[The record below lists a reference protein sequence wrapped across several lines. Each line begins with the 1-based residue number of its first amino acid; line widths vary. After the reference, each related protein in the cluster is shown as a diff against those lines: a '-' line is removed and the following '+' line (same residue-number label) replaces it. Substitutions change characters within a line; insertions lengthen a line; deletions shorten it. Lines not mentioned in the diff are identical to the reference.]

1 MTYSLIADKIGFA
14 MATELTGILVAA
26 TTPFTPDGSAVDYE
40 NLQRHVD
47 RLVAA
52 GVGGIVPTG
61 TTGEFTTLTETEYED
76 VIAAFLKA
84 ASGRVPVIPGIGSTS
99 TARAVKLAKHAD
111 QNGAAAIMLLPPY
124 YDAPS
129 YEALKVFM
137 RTVAESISIPI
148 MYYNVP
154 GASGVRLSADEL
166 AGLGEIPGVKYMKD
180 TSGDAVALMDL
191 LVNRQDKIQAF
202 NGWDTLTF
210 FGMATGAKASVW
222 GTAGIVPEAAVK
234 LWNTLAVERKL
245 DEALVQ
251 WKPLWALCDFL
262 ESVNYVAGIKTALD
276 LIGQSAGPARPPVL
290 PLSNNERET
299 LRALLEACG
308 LKTV

>member
-1 MTYSLIADKIGFA
+1 

-26 TTPFTPDGSAVDYE
+26 TTPFSPDGLSVDYE
-40 NLQRHVD
+40 NLHRHVD
-47 RLVAA
+47 RLISA

-61 TTGEFTTLTETEYED
+61 TTGEFMTLSEKEYEE
-76 VIAAFLKA
+76 VIIAFIKA
-84 ASGRVPVIPGIGSTS
+84 ANGRIPVVPGIGSTS
-99 TARAVKLAKHAD
+99 TARAVELAKVAD
-111 QNGAAAIMLLPPY
+111 KNGASAIMLLPPY
-124 YDAPS
+124 YDAPN
-129 YEALKVFM
+129 YDALKVFM

-154 GASGVRLSADEL
+154 GATGVKLSADEL

-180 TSGDAVALMDL
+180 TSGDAVTLMDL
-191 LVNRQDKIQAF
+191 LVNRKESIQAF

-222 GTAGIVPEAAVK
+222 GTAGIAPEAAVK
-234 LWNTLAVERKL
+234 LWNTLAVDRNL
-245 DEALVQ
+245 DEALIQ

-290 PLSNNERET
+290 PLNEEQKQT
-299 LRALLEACG
+299 LRKLLQNCG
-308 LKTV
+308 LETV